1 MTDVPAFPQT
11 MDTII
16 DKPGMTLRDYFAG
29 QALPALIAEA
39 YSPEGYLDFDD
50 VFSNA
55 YEFADAMLEARGE

>member
-1 MTDVPAFPQT
+1 MNDVPAFPQT

-39 YSPEGYLDFDD
+39 YKSDGSIDTSD
-50 VFSNA
+50 VAPFA
-55 YEFADAMLEARGE
+55 YSFADEMIEARGE